1 MPSYDYRCNNC
12 GRTFALFF
20 KSIKDYDPAA
30 AQTCP
35 HCQSA
40 DVARR
45 IKRVAIPKQ
54 GRDLSQLS
62 SGEMLNVFNSGDS
75 KEVGKMFQQVTDTTG
90 IDAGS
95 TYNEATERLIKGESM
110 DSVERDLS
118 SRPGASTGGDAD

>member
-45 IKRVAIPKQ
+45 IQRVAIPKQ

-118 SRPGASTGGDAD
+118 SRPGASTSGDAD

>member
-1 MPSYDYRCNNC
+1 MPSYDYRCNHC
-12 GRTFALFF
+12 GRSFALFF

-30 AQTCP
+30 PHICP
-35 HCQSA
+35 HCQSI
-40 DVARR
+40 DVVRR

-75 KEVGKMFQQVTDTTG
+75 KEVGKMFDQVTQTTG
-90 IDAGS
+90 ADAGS
-95 TYNEATERLIKGESM
+95 TYNEATQRLLKGETM

-118 SRPGASTGGDAD
+118 SRDTSSSGDTD

>member
-1 MPSYDYRCNNC
+1 MPSYDYRCNHC

-30 AQTCP
+30 PQSCP
-35 HCQSA
+35 HCQSSE
-40 DVARR
+40 VVRR
-45 IKRVAIPKQ
+45 IRKVAIPKQ

-90 IDAGS
+90 VDAGA
-95 TYNEATERLIKGESM
+95 TYNEATQRLLKGESM

-118 SRPGASTGGDAD
+118 SRDGASGGDE

>member
-75 KEVGKMFQQVTDTTG
+75 KAVGKMFRQVADTTG
-90 IDAGS
+90 VDAGS

>member
-20 KSIKDYDPAA
+20 KSIKDYDPAS

-35 HCQSA
+35 HCQST

-45 IKRVAIPKQ
+45 IKKVAIPKQ

-90 IDAGS
+90 VDAGS
-95 TYNEATERLIKGESM
+95 TYNEATQRLLKGESM

-118 SRPGASTGGDAD
+118 SRPGASTSDAD